1 MTWSQSRV
9 GTKESSVDNLSPA
22 ERSKQMSLVRS
33 KDTKPELLLRRIVFG
48 LGYRYRLHRA
58 NLPSRPDL
66 VFPMRKK
73 VIFVHGCFWHG
84 HKCRLGRIPK
94 SRMVYWMNKI
104 TGNMQRDA
112 LNLRRLRGMRWK
124 CLVVWECELRER
136 EVLIIRLR
144 RFLD

>member
-1 MTWSQSRV
+1 M
-9 GTKESSVDNLSPA
+9 DNLTPA

-33 KDTKPELLLRRIVFG
+33 TDTKPELVVRRLVFG

-58 NLPSRPDL
+58 SLPGRPDL
-66 VFPMRKK
+66 VFFSKRK

-94 SRMVYWMNKI
+94 SHLRYWKNKI
-104 TGNMQRDA
+104 AVNRERDER
-112 LNLRRLRGMRWK
+112 NLRRLRGMGWR

-136 EVLIIRLR
+136 EGLGSRVRK
-144 RFLD
+144 FLA